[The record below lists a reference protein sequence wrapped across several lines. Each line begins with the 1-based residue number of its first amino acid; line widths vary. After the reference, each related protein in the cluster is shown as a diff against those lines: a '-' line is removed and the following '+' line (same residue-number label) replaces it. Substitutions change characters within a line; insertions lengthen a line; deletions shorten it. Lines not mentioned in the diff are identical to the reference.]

1 MPVSTEHRSAAAL
14 MARYDDVLIM
24 STTGQQPC
32 LVVGT
37 PCYGRQVTDLYA
49 GSLLKLQMACFQR
62 DVRLVVRMMG
72 SDALITR
79 ARQNIVADFL
89 STEVATH
96 LLFVDADIGF
106 EPEQVFRL
114 LEFDVDVSAAIY
126 PIKRV
131 DWQKVQACVEAKRTP
146 LESAALSYMIEF
158 AGDRIQVVN
167 GFAKV
172 EYAGT
177 GFLMIKRKVLLSM
190 VEHYPELKYGH
201 DHKHEDKLGGSQW
214 RSALFNCMID
224 KEKVELHLEQ
234 KTSVFASAGLPTW
247 GGEIWADLQS
257 WLTHVGTAVSFQGDI
272 ATQFTQA
279 AGAE

>member
-1 MPVSTEHRSAAAL
+1 MMTS
-14 MARYDDVLIM
+14 YM
-24 STTGQQPC
+24 STSGQQPC
-32 LVVGT
+32 LVIGT

-62 DVRLVVRMMG
+62 GVRLQVQMKG

-89 STEVATH
+89 ANEAATH
-96 LLFVDADIGF
+96 LLFIDADIGF

-114 LEFDVDVSAAIY
+114 LDFDANVSAAIY
-126 PIKRV
+126 PIKRI
-131 DWQKVQACVEAKRTP
+131 DWPKVQACVEAKRVP
-146 LESAALSYMIEF
+146 LDSASLSYMIEF
-158 AGDRIQVVN
+158 AGSRVQVVN

-177 GFLMIKRKVLLSM
+177 GFFMIKRDMLLAM
-190 VEHYPELKYGH
+190 IAHYPELRYAH
-201 DHKHEDKLGGSQW
+201 DHKHEDKQAGSPF

-224 KEKVELHLEQ
+224 EKSGVYLSEDFSFC
-234 KTSVFASAGLPTW
+234 KRWTDM

-257 WLTHVGTAVSFQGDI
+257 RLTHVGTVSFRGDI
-272 ATQFTQA
+272 STQFAQA
-279 AGAE
+279 PPAE